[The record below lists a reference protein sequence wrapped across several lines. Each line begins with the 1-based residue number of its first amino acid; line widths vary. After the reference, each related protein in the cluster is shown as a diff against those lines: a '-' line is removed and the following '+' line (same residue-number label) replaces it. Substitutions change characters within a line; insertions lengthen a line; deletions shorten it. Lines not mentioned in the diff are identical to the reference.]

1 MKIQDIAWKVAAG
14 VVLAVASVPAVALA
28 STGTSSGTGSGTN
41 YSFYPTASAAAVY
54 VDNMIAS
61 GRGLSSKDTSGSADG
76 DGNWKIA
83 DSIGEAS
90 NGAGFVDLDSL
101 SKTVGD
107 WDTYIQS
114 STSRNAVTYSYDAY
128 QKVAAAGADENVA
141 DYLIEYGRFGLMLSN
156 LGLDSTGD
164 SGVSSGS
171 RVLIGTIMHALWYFS
186 NGADN
191 VMQWCFRVLQML
203 NPFRIIGNTLVGGL
217 ESLASSGGSSVIS
230 DDSQIDAGTGAQ
242 RENQNELQQDN
253 VGLESGTLADD
264 NIESQL
270 SESDQ
275 NRYEDLQSQNS
286 GATSSV
292 FSAGAQTMLDWIH
305 TIYNWAYRWAW
316 LIIIPLMVVFL
327 IFVMLLSQNR
337 RRTGWSVGKRILL
350 TVFMLC
356 FFVPLWGTMYTA
368 ALANMANMV
377 DSGYEDTATSG
388 GSGSAAN
395 VSLANRVV
403 LTTFVDTGGWAR
415 TGFNM
420 TGLGIQPALDWTD
433 GQGWPTGQVSAQTM
447 SNMRGI
453 ALAINEKAA
462 RVDATG
468 NAASADLVRAYG
480 SGTSDEQNIGS
491 ANTDGLNYATT
502 LLGTDRGQTSASDL
516 LTSYTNG
523 EMYEA
528 AEYESYIKG
537 SEPNAQ
543 AMATWLQATSNPETF
558 AQGLSK
564 LRGNT
569 SEDVPEIIDNGLLK
583 GGTPKAANS
592 IQNNSQLSEL
602 YDKLSQQ
609 AADDTN
615 TDELRDQ
622 ILQIL
627 QDEQNAS
634 KNDGEGTSSDSALAS
649 IKWFGYDAS
658 QTSSVSTAVPEG
670 NLTLVKGNSGSPYGE
685 FTGSLSAI
693 GTYNF
698 LNTRFDASGFTVYS
712 SQQSANAQSR
722 VSHYQTSLAG
732 GPVMGILYVIDGIV
746 LMLASSIT
754 AIVYGLSLVF
764 TNIKRSLTMIVSI
777 PVAALGMLS
786 AVARALIVGIMMIA
800 ELIATAVMY
809 VLMQMLFSGIDSF
822 VSSGIASAISG
833 VLPMTNIFFPA
844 IMLTVSIA
852 VLLVYI
858 VLAVRL
864 RGLLVAAINEA
875 VTSLSNRLVGLTGND
890 MQHDTTTNA
899 LGRLGQGAIMGM
911 GMSVGRGNALGAL
924 GGGLAAVGVGSAI
937 MNSGRDSVN
946 GDNFIDANASE
957 SSTDNGVKDS
967 TQNTGGAQT
976 ENNLDK
982 NSLGGSMMA
991 DMGSIEGGARQ
1002 SGATALTGM
1011 VSGVMS
1017 GLGGDSSTS
1026 DAMRTAAQ
1034 DMGSAN
1040 RLDETSFSDA
1050 RGGDSYAGD
1059 AANESMLSASSMGSS
1074 QGGDTMNQASM
1085 ADKSVSTDGASAT
1098 SRSGDSLFGDSGSE
1112 TSMAANSSMSQASF
1126 GGSNSSAMSNE
1137 NAVSGTLNMGEAT
1150 PDGRMDSTFATQ
1162 AGYATGFSKEGYGTA
1177 DGAADRFGSMS
1188 PLGAAGVTGATTDA
1202 TSSATG
1208 CMDTSSVFA
1217 AMDAEQRMDGLTRD
1231 AGFQSGAAGA
1241 TGAAQGAY
1249 GLSGTAS
1256 AQGAGLTGNL
1266 NGDLNGNLEGD
1277 LNGSFNGTGSIDA
1290 SGLGAEGSDANTIIG
1305 APGQMQ
1311 SPTQMSAR
1319 GGDTYG
1325 FQDVRSDEQRGD
1337 TSLPNVDAN
1346 VGDVSAQTDDSARA
1360 VEGSLESGPA
1370 VIGEAG
1376 GSDFGYGPGA
1386 AQAGAGRFDER
1397 SYEPSMNG
1405 GTASSQDLDLRAV
1418 RTDMNASTLSSRDT
1432 TGTDQSVSGMSAD
1445 MPGAVSDRS
1454 QGYGSV
1460 SGIESSRGNTMSFGS
1475 GVSASGRASGEPSL
1489 SGSRASLQGGVQD
1502 ANTHRGFG
1510 APSSATLE
1518 RESSFGHTMSF
1529 GEGAG
1534 TTPTIDPMSPEAR
1547 ARERARRMSG
1557 NGISGM
1563 RFSDALGEGTQG
1575 LSGASEAEPSL
1586 HPTSHVSRDSSGH
1599 GSYLK
1604 GGDRPRRA

>member
-28 STGTSSGTGSGTN
+28 STGSSNSGSGTN

-61 GRGLSSKDTSGSADG
+61 GRGLASSDTAGSADG
-76 DGNWKIA
+76 NGNWKIA
-83 DSIGEAS
+83 NSIGEAS

-128 QKVAAAGADENVA
+128 QKVAASGTDENVA

-171 RVLIGTIMHALWYFS
+171 RVLIGTVMHGLWYFS

-203 NPFRIIGNTLVGGL
+203 NPFRFIGNTLVGGL
-217 ESLASSGGSSVIS
+217 ESLAASGNKSVIQY
-230 DDSQIDAGTGAQ
+230 DETLDRDSQEQMDQTGD
-242 RENQNELQQDN
+242 LQEDN
-253 VGLESGTLADD
+253 VDIEHGTLADN
-264 NIESQL
+264 NIKDQL

-275 NRYEDLQSQNS
+275 GRYEELQGQNS
-286 GATSSV
+286 DATNTMFSS
-292 FSAGAQTMLDWIH
+292 AAQTMLDWIH

-316 LIIIPLMVVFL
+316 LIIIPLMIVLL
-327 IFVMLLSQNR
+327 IFILLLSQNR
-337 RRTGWSVGKRILL
+337 RRGWSVGKRILL
-350 TVFMLC
+350 TILMLC

-377 DSGYEDTATSG
+377 DAGYEDTTSSD
-388 GSGSAAN
+388 GSILPTN
-395 VSLANRVV
+395 ISLANRVV

-420 TGLGIQPALDWTD
+420 TGLGIQPALDWSN
-433 GQGWPTGQVSAQTM
+433 GQGWPTGQVSAETM

-453 ALAINEKAA
+453 TLAINEKAA

-468 NAASADLVRAYG
+468 RASSADFVWAHG
-480 SGTSDEQNIGS
+480 SGTEEGQNLGS
-491 ANTDGLNYATT
+491 GNTSGLSSWQQAILSAPTLVGTDG
-502 LLGTDRGQTSASDL
+502 GQTSASDL

-543 AMATWLQATSNPETF
+543 AMATWLQATSNPETY

-569 SEDVPEIIDNGLLK
+569 SEDAPSIIDNGLLK

-592 IQNNSQLSEL
+592 VQNNSQLSEL
-602 YDKLSQQ
+602 YDALSQQ
-609 AADDTN
+609 AADDEN

-622 ILQIL
+622 IMQIL

-634 KNDGEGTSSDSALAS
+634 ANDGEGTSSDSALAS

-658 QTSSVSTAVPEG
+658 KTSGVSTAVPEG
-670 NLTLVKGNSGSPYGE
+670 DLQSLTAGSSPYGT

-777 PVAALGMLS
+777 PVAALGMLG
-786 AVARALIVGIMMIA
+786 AIARALIVGIMMIA

-822 VSSGIASAISG
+822 VSSGIAGAISG
-833 VLPMTNIFFPA
+833 ILPMTNIFFPVV
-844 IMLTVSIA
+844 MLAVSIA

-858 VLAVRL
+858 ILAVRL

-875 VTSLSNRLVGLTGND
+875 VASLSNRLVGLTGD
-890 MQHDTTTNA
+890 QMQHDTTTNA

-911 GMSVGRGNALGAL
+911 GMSIGRGNALGAL
-924 GGGLAAVGVGSAI
+924 GGGLAAVGVGSAL

-982 NSLGGSMMA
+982 NSMGGSMMA
-991 DMGSIEGGARQ
+991 DMGAIEGGARQ
-1002 SGATALTGM
+1002 SGAGTLAGT
-1011 VSGVMS
+1011 VAGVLS
-1017 GLGGDSSTS
+1017 GLGGDSSTT
-1026 DAMRTAAQ
+1026 DAMRTASQ

-1050 RGGDSYAGD
+1050 QSGDSYAGD
-1059 AANESMLSASSMGSS
+1059 ASSESMLSASSVGSA
-1074 QGGDTMNQASM
+1074 QGGDTTNEASM
-1085 ADKSVSTDGASAT
+1085 ADKSVSADAKSAL
-1098 SRSGDSLFGDSGSE
+1098 SMAGDSMVGGSGSE
-1112 TSMAANSSMSQASF
+1112 TSMAANSSLSQATF
-1126 GGSNSSAMSNE
+1126 GGSSSSSNE
-1137 NAVSGTLNMGEAT
+1137 NAVSSTLNTGDAT
-1150 PDGRMDSTFATQ
+1150 PGGRMDSTFATQ
-1162 AGYATGFSKEGYGTA
+1162 AGYATGLSKEGYGTA
-1177 DGAADRFGSMS
+1177 DGAADRFGAGS
-1188 PLGAAGVTGATTDA
+1188 PLGAASVMGATADA

-1208 CMDTSSVFA
+1208 RMDASSVFA
-1217 AMDAEQRMDGLTRD
+1217 AMDAEQRMGGLMRD
-1231 AGFQSGAAGA
+1231 ADFQSSASGASGAAGMA
-1241 TGAAQGAY
+1241 GAAGSGTS
-1249 GLSGTAS
+1249 GLSGTAMP
-1256 AQGAGLTGNL
+1256 QGAGL
-1266 NGDLNGNLEGD
+1266 NGTLNGNLEGN

-1290 SGLGAEGSDANTIIG
+1290 SGLGAEGSDAKAVMG
-1305 APGQMQ
+1305 ASGQMQ

-1319 GGDTYG
+1319 GGDSYG

-1337 TSLPNVDAN
+1337 SSLPTVDAN
-1346 VGDVSAQTDDSARA
+1346 MGDVSAQTDGDARA
-1360 VEGSLESGPA
+1360 VEGSLDSGPS

-1397 SYEPSMNG
+1397 SYEPSMSG
-1405 GTASSQDLDLRAV
+1405 GTTSSQDLDMRSV
-1418 RTDMNASTLSSRDT
+1418 RTDTSASTLSSRDGSDT
-1432 TGTDQSVSGMSAD
+1432 ERSVNGMAASMPGVVGDRSQDYGRVSVSGSHAGSELGHG
-1445 MPGAVSDRS
+1445 GAPA
-1454 QGYGSV
+1454 
-1460 SGIESSRGNTMSFGS
+1460 FG
-1475 GVSASGRASGEPSL
+1475 RNASGEPSL
-1489 SGSRASLQGGVQD
+1489 GGAYAQGGMPGSGSYRGGTSQSV
-1502 ANTHRGFG
+1502 
-1510 APSSATLE
+1510 LE
-1518 RESSFGHTMSF
+1518 RESTFGLGHDRNSQSGVPRTFGRGTSF
-1529 GEGAG
+1529 GESGDVA
-1534 TTPTIDPMSPEAR
+1534 PTIDPMSPEAR

-1557 NGISGM
+1557 NGISST
-1563 RFSDALGEGTQG
+1563 RFSGALGEGTQG
-1575 LSGASEAEPSL
+1575 LEPW
-1586 HPTSHVSRDSSGH
+1586 
-1599 GSYLK
+1599 
-1604 GGDRPRRA
+1604 RRR